1 MASVAED
8 DVNEG
13 TPEQMQCDEAEEEMH
28 HLECNVAMLQYS
40 AHLSKE
46 INRRERH
53 LMNVPFSHRSIL
65 PFEDMVADISTFK
78 KAVIENQKLLR
89 KIVDGSIYEK
99 HRPYLN
105 ANYATCTA
113 RPHQMSKVKTTI
125 EQIVRDWSKEGAAE
139 RKECYEPLIQELKK
153 RLPVT
158 SKDKQPSVLV
168 PGFGLARMLL
178 EVSMQ
183 ALFRIRNVV

>member
-1 MASVAED
+1 M
-8 DVNEG
+8 NEG
-13 TPEQMQCDEAEEEMH
+13 TPEQMKGRKLRRRCTTWSV
-28 HLECNVAMLQYS
+28 LPLILQYS

-183 ALFRIRNVV
+183 ALFKIRNVV